1 MNNESLDIDL
11 TQPSTTD
18 EEVLAVLSA
27 RIDTMLESEPDLLM
41 SLLYRLDIE
50 EKAILQALEPGNGE
64 PAALALARI
73 VLERQKQRSA
83 TKKKIEVRPLEN
95 PEEWNL

>member
-1 MNNESLDIDL
+1 MTNESLEIDL
-11 TQPSTTD
+11 SQSSATD

-27 RIDTMLESEPDLLM
+27 RIDTMLEAEPDLLM

-50 EKAILQALEPGNGE
+50 EKAILQALEPGHHE
-64 PAALALARI
+64 PAALALAKI

>member
-1 MNNESLDIDL
+1 MNNESLEIDL
-11 TQPSTTD
+11 SQTSATD

-27 RIDTMLESEPDLLM
+27 RIDTMLETEPDLLM

-50 EKAILQALEPGNGE
+50 EKAILQALEPGNAE